1 MTRRH
6 VAVGEPLVDFIEH
19 DLACGIA
26 LGFFEYRRARVT
38 LEAVTLYDRNLRVR
52 DLKSNWL
59 GTDPLD
65 QATREYLEARRAL
78 MRIAGAGGKDAWSS
92 PATAEEREDGLAQVV
107 RTTACAD
114 VGQVGSQ
121 AAPLSPHGVTLRA
134 IAFFEVDLP
143 LQGIAWHTRGDTAD
157 RCSAL
162 SLAKVGWVIQVWLE
176 GAVR

>member
-6 VAVGEPLVDFIEH
+6 VALGEPLVDFIEH

-107 RTTACAD
+107 AARARARD
-114 VGQVGSQ
+114 ILKERDAWSRARQ
-121 AAPLSPHGVTLRA
+121 AGME
-134 IAFFEVDLP
+134 I
-143 LQGIAWHTRGDTAD
+143 
-157 RCSAL
+157 
-162 SLAKVGWVIQVWLE
+162 LE
-176 GAVR
+176 